1 MQDEENWEY
10 YSAALVKLQV
20 KFVKDRPPNVK
31 DLIRLVKYWR
41 KTYIPQIDHERLPPS
56 YLLELLTI
64 HAWEKAKCPKKF
76 NIKIGFKAVMEL
88 LENHSN
94 LRVSWDD
101 NYSKSIFIKYRYFHG
116 VFRIS
121 LPEKFKE
128 VLSRVP
134 VTFSR
139 TQSPSDV
146 CKSVTFPFS
155 SFWGPESLSLF
166 VWTFH
171 LIS

>member
-1 MQDEENWEY
+1 MMQDEDNWEY

-20 KFVKDRPPNVK
+20 KFVDKRLANVK

-64 HAWEKAKCPKKF
+64 HAWEKAKSPKKF

-88 LENHSN
+88 LENHRD
-94 LRVSWDD
+94 LGVSWKDY
-101 NYSKSIFIKYRYFHG
+101 YSKSIFSENRYFHG

-121 LPEKFKE
+121 LPDNFKE

-134 VTFSR
+134 H
-139 TQSPSDV
+139 SP
-146 CKSVTFPFS
+146 PRM
-155 SFWGPESLSLF
+155 F
-166 VWTFH
+166 VNR
-171 LIS
+171 

>member
-1 MQDEENWEY
+1 MHDEENWEY

-20 KFVKDRPPNVK
+20 KFVDKRPANVK

-41 KTYIPQIDHERLPPS
+41 KTYIAQIDHGRLPPS

-94 LRVSWDD
+94 LRVFWDD
-101 NYSKSIFIKYRYFHG
+101 NYSESIFLKYRYFHR

-121 LPEKFKE
+121 LPENFKE

-134 VTFSR
+134 VAFSR

-146 CKSVTFPFS
+146 CKSLTFPFS
-155 SFWGPESLSLF
+155 SS
-166 VWTFH
+166 
-171 LIS
+171 

>member
-1 MQDEENWEY
+1 MVHDEENWEY

-20 KFVKDRPPNVK
+20 EFVKKQPENVK

-101 NYSKSIFIKYRYFHG
+101 NYSKNIFIKYRYFHG

-121 LPEKFKE
+121 LPENFKE

-134 VTFSR
+134 H
-139 TQSPSDV
+139 SP
-146 CKSVTFPFS
+146 PRM
-155 SFWGPESLSLF
+155 F
-166 VWTFH
+166 VNR
-171 LIS
+171 

>member
-1 MQDEENWEY
+1 MHDEENWEY

-20 KFVKDRPPNVK
+20 KFVDKRPANVK

-41 KTYIPQIDHERLPPS
+41 KTYIPQIGHERLPPS

-88 LENHSN
+88 LKNHSN
-94 LRVSWDD
+94 LRVSWND
-101 NYSKSIFIKYRYFHG
+101 NYPKSIFIKYRYFHG

-121 LPEKFKE
+121 LPENFKE

-134 VTFSR
+134 VAFSR

-146 CKSVTFPFS
+146 SKSVTSPFS
-155 SFWGPESLSLF
+155 SSWGPESLSLF

-171 LIS
+171 LTS

>member
-1 MQDEENWEY
+1 MMHDEENWEY

-20 KFVKDRPPNVK
+20 KFVDKRPANVK

-41 KTYIPQIDHERLPPS
+41 KTYIPQTGHERLPPS

-76 NIKIGFKAVMEL
+76 NVKIGFKAVMEL
-88 LENHSN
+88 LKNHSN
-94 LRVSWDD
+94 LRVSWND
-101 NYSKSIFIKYRYFHG
+101 NYPKSIFIKYRYFHG

-121 LPEKFKE
+121 LPENFKE

-134 VTFSR
+134 H
-139 TQSPSDV
+139 SP
-146 CKSVTFPFS
+146 PRM
-155 SFWGPESLSLF
+155 F
-166 VWTFH
+166 VNR
-171 LIS
+171 

>member
-1 MQDEENWEY
+1 MHDEENWEY

-94 LRVSWDD
+94 LRVSWND
-101 NYSKSIFIKYRYFHG
+101 KSIFTENRYFHR
-116 VFRIS
+116 VFRLQS
-121 LPEKFKE
+121 HFTRELKE
-128 VLSRVP
+128 VLSRVS

-139 TQSPSDV
+139 TRPPRMFLNQ
-146 CKSVTFPFS
+146 
-155 SFWGPESLSLF
+155 
-166 VWTFH
+166 
-171 LIS
+171 

>member
-1 MQDEENWEY
+1 MHDEENWEY

-20 KFVKDRPPNVK
+20 KFVKGPEERRPANVK

-41 KTYIPQIDHERLPPS
+41 KTYIPQIGHERLPPS

-88 LENHSN
+88 LKNHSN

-101 NYSKSIFIKYRYFHG
+101 NYSKSIFIENRYFHR

-121 LPEKFKE
+121 LPEN
-128 VLSRVP
+128 
-134 VTFSR
+134 
-139 TQSPSDV
+139 
-146 CKSVTFPFS
+146 
-155 SFWGPESLSLF
+155 
-166 VWTFH
+166 
-171 LIS
+171 

>member
-1 MQDEENWEY
+1 MDDEENWEY

-20 KFVKDRPPNVK
+20 KFVDKRPANVK

-41 KTYIPQIDHERLPPS
+41 KTYIQQIGHERLPPS

-64 HAWEKAKCPKKF
+64 HAWEKAKCPKTF

-101 NYSKSIFIKYRYFHG
+101 NYSKNIFIKYRYFHG
-116 VFRIS
+116 VVRIS
-121 LPEKFKE
+121 LPENFKE

-134 VTFSR
+134 VAFSR

-146 CKSVTFPFS
+146 SKSVTFPFS
-155 SFWGPESLSLF
+155 SS
-166 VWTFH
+166 
-171 LIS
+171 

>member
-1 MQDEENWEY
+1 MDDEENWEY

-20 KFVKDRPPNVK
+20 KFVDKRPANVK

-41 KTYIPQIDHERLPPS
+41 KTYIQQIGHERLPPS
-56 YLLELLTI
+56 YLLELLTV
-64 HAWEKAKCPKKF
+64 HAWEKANCPQKF

-101 NYSKSIFIKYRYFHG
+101 NYSKSIFIENRYFHR

-121 LPEKFKE
+121 LPENF
-128 VLSRVP
+128 
-134 VTFSR
+134 
-139 TQSPSDV
+139 
-146 CKSVTFPFS
+146 
-155 SFWGPESLSLF
+155 
-166 VWTFH
+166 
-171 LIS
+171 

>member
-1 MQDEENWEY
+1 MMQDEDNWEY

-20 KFVKDRPPNVK
+20 KFVDKRPSNVK

-64 HAWEKAKCPKKF
+64 HAWEKAKSPKKF

-88 LENHSN
+88 LENHRD
-94 LRVSWDD
+94 LGVSWKDY
-101 NYSKSIFIKYRYFHG
+101 YSKSIFSENRYFHG

-121 LPEKFKE
+121 LPDNFKE

-134 VTFSR
+134 H
-139 TQSPSDV
+139 SP
-146 CKSVTFPFS
+146 PRM
-155 SFWGPESLSLF
+155 F
-166 VWTFH
+166 VNR
-171 LIS
+171 

>member
-1 MQDEENWEY
+1 MDDEENWEY

-20 KFVKDRPPNVK
+20 KFVEKRPANVK

-41 KTYIPQIDHERLPPS
+41 KTYIQQIGHERLPPS

-64 HAWEKAKCPKKF
+64 HAWEKANCPQKF

-101 NYSKSIFIKYRYFHG
+101 NYSKSMFIKYRY
-116 VFRIS
+116 S
-121 LPEKFKE
+121 LPENFKE

-134 VTFSR
+134 VAFSR

-155 SFWGPESLSLF
+155 SS
-166 VWTFH
+166 
-171 LIS
+171 

>member
-1 MQDEENWEY
+1 MDDEENWEY

-20 KFVKDRPPNVK
+20 KFVDKRPANVK

-41 KTYIPQIDHERLPPS
+41 KTYIQQIGHERLPPS

-64 HAWEKAKCPKKF
+64 HAWEKANCPQKF

-101 NYSKSIFIKYRYFHG
+101 NYSKNIFIKYRYFHG

-121 LPEKFKE
+121 LPENFKE

-134 VTFSR
+134 H
-139 TQSPSDV
+139 SP
-146 CKSVTFPFS
+146 PRM
-155 SFWGPESLSLF
+155 F
-166 VWTFH
+166 VNR
-171 LIS
+171 

>member
-1 MQDEENWEY
+1 MHDEENWEY

-20 KFVKDRPPNVK
+20 KFVDKRPANVK

-116 VFRIS
+116 VFGIS
-121 LPEKFKE
+121 LPENFKE

-134 VTFSR
+134 VALSR
-139 TQSPSDV
+139 TQSPWDV

-155 SFWGPESLSLF
+155 SS
-166 VWTFH
+166 
-171 LIS
+171 

>member
-1 MQDEENWEY
+1 MMHDEENWEY

-101 NYSKSIFIKYRYFHG
+101 NYSKNIFIKYRYFHG
-116 VFRIS
+116 MFRIS
-121 LPEKFKE
+121 LPENFKE

-134 VTFSR
+134 H
-139 TQSPSDV
+139 SP
-146 CKSVTFPFS
+146 PRM
-155 SFWGPESLSLF
+155 F
-166 VWTFH
+166 VNR
-171 LIS
+171 

>member
-1 MQDEENWEY
+1 MMHDEENWEY

-20 KFVKDRPPNVK
+20 EFVKEPEERRPENVK
-31 DLIRLVKYWR
+31 NLIRLVKYWR
-41 KTYIPQIDHERLPPS
+41 KTYIPQTGHERLPPS

-134 VTFSR
+134 VAFSR
-139 TQSPSDV
+139 TQSPWDV

-155 SFWGPESLSLF
+155 SF
-166 VWTFH
+166 
-171 LIS
+171 

>member
-1 MQDEENWEY
+1 MHDEENWEY

-20 KFVKDRPPNVK
+20 EFVKEPEERRPENVK
-31 DLIRLVKYWR
+31 NLIRLVKYWR
-41 KTYIPQIDHERLPPS
+41 KTYIPQTGHERLPPS

-64 HAWEKAKCPKKF
+64 HAWEKANCPQKF
-76 NIKIGFKAVMEL
+76 NIKIGFKAVIEL

-101 NYSKSIFIKYRYFHG
+101 NYSKSIFIENRYFHR

-121 LPEKFKE
+121 LPENFKE

-134 VTFSR
+134 VAFSR

-146 CKSVTFPFS
+146 SKSVTFPFS
-155 SFWGPESLSLF
+155 SS
-166 VWTFH
+166 
-171 LIS
+171 

>member
-1 MQDEENWEY
+1 MDDEENWEY

-20 KFVKDRPPNVK
+20 KFVDKRPANVK

-41 KTYIPQIDHERLPPS
+41 KTYIQQIGHERLPPS

-64 HAWEKAKCPKKF
+64 HAWEKANCPQKF

-101 NYSKSIFIKYRYFHG
+101 NYSKSMFIKYRY
-116 VFRIS
+116 S
-121 LPEKFKE
+121 LPENFKE

-134 VTFSR
+134 VAFSR

-155 SFWGPESLSLF
+155 SS
-166 VWTFH
+166 
-171 LIS
+171 

>member
-1 MQDEENWEY
+1 MHDEENWEY

-20 KFVKDRPPNVK
+20 KFVDKQPANVK

-88 LENHSN
+88 LDNHSN

-101 NYSKSIFIKYRYFHG
+101 NYSKSIFIKYRYLHG

-121 LPEKFKE
+121 LPENFKE

-134 VTFSR
+134 VAFSR
-139 TQSPSDV
+139 TQPPSDV